1 MISETKEATD
11 LENVAVD
18 LGYGFV
24 KAISSS
30 GKRVIFPS
38 LVGQGYDRGITNI
51 LGDTPN
57 DMSNMHSEL
66 NHAHYPILNVRGSIM
81 FIHISY

>member
-1 MISETKEATD
+1 MAVDMISETKEATD

-57 DMSNMHSEL
+57 DMSNMHIS
-66 NHAHYPILNVRGSIM
+66 ILNVRGSIM